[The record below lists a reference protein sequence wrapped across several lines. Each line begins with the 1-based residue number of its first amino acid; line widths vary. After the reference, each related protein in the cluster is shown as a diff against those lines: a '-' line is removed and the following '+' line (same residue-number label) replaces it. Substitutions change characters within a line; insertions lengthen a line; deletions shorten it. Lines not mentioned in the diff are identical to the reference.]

1 MSGFLLLEFSSL
13 CYIMQS
19 MLINNLEY
27 YLFDRAESNLAVG
40 TIIKEYLGVTECNL
54 DSIHTVTVA
63 LAGSS
68 PVCHP

>member
-1 MSGFLLLEFSSL
+1 MSGFLLLDFSSL

-40 TIIKEYLGVTECNL
+40 TIIKEYLGVA
-54 DSIHTVTVA
+54 IA
-63 LAGSS
+63 
-68 PVCHP
+68 